1 LRQAGVD
8 EGGRKVGREGLQ
20 DSFMTHRLGVFATA
34 AGWVLADEDRMETFE
49 TRDGAVEA
57 ALKLAHIARW
67 RGAEVE
73 VVAQHHPGGPLNLVE
88 QPPA

>member
-1 LRQAGVD
+1 
-8 EGGRKVGREGLQ
+8 
-20 DSFMTHRLGVFATA
+20 MTHRLGVFATA
-34 AGWVLADEDRMETFE
+34 AGWVLADEERLETYE
-49 TRDGAVEA
+49 TRDSAVEA

-73 VVAQHHPGGPLNLVE
+73 VLAQQHPGGPLALVE